1 MIAFVVT
8 FAVVALVVAHLAGG
22 ATRHVQ
28 HRRAGLRPRLSY
40 VYGRGW
46 WGSVGLPGGW
56 RVGHRI

>member
-1 MIAFVVT
+1 MIAVIVFI
-8 FAVVALVVAHLAGG
+8 VVALAVAHLAGG

-46 WGSVGLPGGW
+46 FASIGLPGNF
-56 RVGHRI
+56 RLGHRL